1 MKNIRNIGMYF
12 QEYTDLMQRI
22 KELYWEIDEIET
34 QLYTVK
40 CQSYDNSIR
49 GGSSGNDSKDYLI
62 DRKDRLTQK
71 LHKLKNRVEKI
82 SNNINNDIE
91 KISDSRHKSI
101 IRNCYLNRYSNEKV
115 SNILGVSI
123 SHFYRLKNQAIDE
136 FVKLIVNDSK

>member
-1 MKNIRNIGMYF
+1 MKNIRNIGLYF
-12 QEYTDLMQRI
+12 QEYTDLTQRI

-49 GGSSGNDSKDYLI
+49 GGSGNDSKDYLI
-62 DRKDRLTQK
+62 DRKDRLMQK

-82 SNNINNDIE
+82 GDNINNDIE
-91 KISDSRHKSI
+91 KLSDARYKSI
-101 IRNCYLNRYSNEKV
+101 IRNCYMNRYSNERV

-123 SHFYRLKNQAIDE
+123 SHFYRLKNQAVDE
-136 FVKLIVNDSK
+136 FLKLVVNDSN